1 MQYMLLIYEDETGY
15 GDKQDTP
22 AIRDITARHMALVGE
37 LGPTMVSGAGLMPTA
52 TATTVRTK
60 GGKQAVHDGP
70 FAETK
75 EQLGGYYLIEAPD
88 LDAAIAIAKRVPL
101 RVEGAIEVRP
111 LIVH

>member
-1 MQYMLLIYEDETGY
+1 MQYMLLIYEDEAGY
-15 GDKQDTP
+15 GDKSDSP
-22 AIRDITARHMALVGE
+22 EIRDITARHMALVGE
-37 LGPTMVSGAGLMPTA
+37 LGSTMVSGAGLMPTA

-60 GGKQAVHDGP
+60 GGKQ
-70 FAETK
+70 TK

>member
-1 MQYMLLIYEDETGY
+1 MQYMLLIYEDEKGY
-15 GDKQDTP
+15 GDKLDSP
-22 AIRDITARHMALVGE
+22 EIRDITARHMALVGE
-37 LGPTMVSGAGLMPTA
+37 LGSTRISGAGLMPTA
-52 TATTVRTK
+52 TATTVRTT

-101 RVEGAIEVRP
+101 RVDGAIEVRP

>member
-1 MQYMLLIYEDETGY
+1 MQYMLLIYEDEAGY
-15 GDKQDTP
+15 GEKSDSP
-22 AIRDITARHMALVGE
+22 EIRDITARHMALVGE
-37 LGPTMVSGAGLMPTA
+37 LGSAMVSGAGLMPTA
-52 TATTVRTK
+52 TATTVRTR

-70 FAETK
+70 FAETR

-88 LDAAIAIAKRVPL
+88 LDAAIAIARRVPL